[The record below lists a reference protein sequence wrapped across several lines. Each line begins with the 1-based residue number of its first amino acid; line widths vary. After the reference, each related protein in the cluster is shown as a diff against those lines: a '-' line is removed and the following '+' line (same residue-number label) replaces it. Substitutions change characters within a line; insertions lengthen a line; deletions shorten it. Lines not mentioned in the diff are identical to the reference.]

1 VVRAAAAHPDR
12 VVGVVELGWMIG
24 APVARVPLVLRLAGV
39 PLVGR
44 VLAAVP
50 PNEAAVRAIFRSVG
64 LGGALASGRVS
75 QEALDCYRSLLRD
88 TDTMRNEIRAGP
100 RVILPVRGMNDRVLL
115 SDALLASIRT
125 PTYFLWGEDD
135 PLGGADIAR
144 SFVARVPSAQL
155 ELLPDAGHAVW
166 IDAPDHA
173 AATVDRFLGS

>member
-1 VVRAAAAHPDR
+1 
-12 VVGVVELGWMIG
+12 
-24 APVARVPLVLRLAGV
+24 
-39 PLVGR
+39 
-44 VLAAVP
+44 
-50 PNEAAVRAIFRSVG
+50 
-64 LGGALASGRVS
+64 VS

-166 IDAPDHA
+166 IDAPDHT
-173 AATVDRFLGS
+173 AATIDRFLGS